1 MKTYSAKE
9 RPAGLPKNKGTP
21 ISRGFIQFKKADDQ
35 IAEIRSI
42 LSRPLTQK
50 KAVVNPPDDPYERE
64 ADAVADRVLAG
75 QPAPL
80 ISRLTATGAGSA
92 ATDRKPVQRQAEE
105 EEEELLQTRLIQRQV
120 EEEEEEFLQ
129 TKRIQRQPEE
139 KEEELLQTKFV
150 QRQPQEEEEEDEL
163 LQTRLVQRQIA
174 EEEDEEELI
183 QPRLIQRQP
192 EEEEEEPV
200 QTDSAGPAPSMSKAA
215 DRAIDTKGGG
225 SPMVP
230 ATRSRLESS
239 MGVDLG
245 DVRVHEDETAN
256 KAAGALNARAFTHGS
271 DIWLGAG
278 ESQSDTHL
286 MAHEATHVVQQ
297 QSGLVQRVIQRTNG
311 ASDAVAEGS
320 AQQEEAAR
328 RDLETF
334 RLPPIKVRHR
344 PVYEAWAASGRLKR
358 TANYSRGNPDQKNS
372 VWIPN
377 VSLPQDKLRRLDLDA
392 TFTGTK
398 TIGVHGHEVSGT
410 YQDIIGKLKV
420 PNWDRRGRVY
430 THPLEVDHI
439 VELQVGSWTGS
450 GPANTLANMELLD
463 KSSNAS
469 AGGATR
475 SSIRQNVRNYLRD
488 MGEPSDR
495 NAVNEYL
502 AANDITFNR
511 LEVRGRG
518 RRDGR
523 SQHWT
528 RAEIERGVH
537 LNEAEPL
544 RNVGEAGAANSFA
557 LVSPS
562 RLSVLGEYRHPV
574 SQRTINIRRRVD
586 QKRVAGLTL
595 TRISLN
601 EEYTH
606 AGEDAQIGTAHGTW
620 DLPEGVTAPAEDMD
634 LPLLRH
640 SQYAGY
646 LGPLPSLNP
655 HFEPLSVLQFG
666 QISMEGNAITAT
678 GRLTPSIPMF
688 GTVPID
694 VSLRG
699 GQLEFAYFYRPEE
712 LSLPIPGLTIEDA
725 SLGVF
730 YGTEGFGVQGAVD
743 VSIRNMGTGRLEAR
757 VDNEGNLELAG
768 SFDFDTRLFDRAE
781 IEIWYRNRAFG
792 GQGTLA
798 IESPEKV
805 TGIRS
810 AGISATF
817 GEDRFSA
824 TGTISPNIPG
834 IQEASLN
841 MAYAEEEG
849 LTIGGNL
856 QLAESI
862 PGIRSGSI
870 EAQVRKRP
878 DADEYEVSAT
888 GTAQPDIPGLDT
900 TLTLSYEN
908 GIIAAEG
915 RASYDRGMLS
925 GSVEIGA
932 TNRAVDD
939 QGQPTEEISE
949 HVRVYGG
956 GSVTLQIAPWLAATA
971 GVRILENGEIELSG
985 RIGLPDV
992 LEIFPEKRVDRNIF
1006 SISLD
1011 IPILGFAVAG
1021 QRVGIFASIGG
1032 GLDLS
1037 AGVGPGQLRELGL
1050 GVTYNPDHEDQ
1061 THVTGGARLVIPAH
1075 AGLRLFVRGSLGVG
1089 IPIVSAELGL
1099 EVGGQL
1105 GLEGALE
1112 AGVQVDWS
1120 PARGLVLDAEG
1131 EIYVQPKFR
1140 FDLTG
1145 FAEVT
1150 ADLFITEI
1158 TLYEQRWE
1166 LAAFETGPDLRFG
1179 VRFPIHYE
1187 EGQPF
1192 DISWDDV
1199 EFEVPEVD
1207 TGELLGD
1214 LVDRIV

>member
-1 MKTYSAKE
+1 
-9 RPAGLPKNKGTP
+9 
-21 ISRGFIQFKKADDQ
+21 
-35 IAEIRSI
+35 
-42 LSRPLTQK
+42 
-50 KAVVNPPDDPYERE
+50 
-64 ADAVADRVLAG
+64 
-75 QPAPL
+75 
-80 ISRLTATGAGSA
+80 
-92 ATDRKPVQRQAEE
+92 
-105 EEEELLQTRLIQRQV
+105 
-120 EEEEEEFLQ
+120 
-129 TKRIQRQPEE
+129 
-139 KEEELLQTKFV
+139 
-150 QRQPQEEEEEDEL
+150 
-163 LQTRLVQRQIA
+163 
-174 EEEDEEELI
+174 
-183 QPRLIQRQP
+183 
-192 EEEEEEPV
+192 
-200 QTDSAGPAPSMSKAA
+200 
-215 DRAIDTKGGG
+215 
-225 SPMVP
+225 
-230 ATRSRLESS
+230 
-239 MGVDLG
+239 
-245 DVRVHEDETAN
+245 
-256 KAAGALNARAFTHGS
+256 
-271 DIWLGAG
+271 
-278 ESQSDTHL
+278 
-286 MAHEATHVVQQ
+286 
-297 QSGLVQRVIQRTNG
+297 
-311 ASDAVAEGS
+311 
-320 AQQEEAAR
+320 
-328 RDLETF
+328 
-334 RLPPIKVRHR
+334 
-344 PVYEAWAASGRLKR
+344 
-358 TANYSRGNPDQKNS
+358 
-372 VWIPN
+372 
-377 VSLPQDKLRRLDLDA
+377 
-392 TFTGTK
+392 
-398 TIGVHGHEVSGT
+398 
-410 YQDIIGKLKV
+410 
-420 PNWDRRGRVY
+420 
-430 THPLEVDHI
+430 HPFEVDHI

-475 SSIRQNVRNYLRD
+475 SSIRQNVREYLRAI
-488 MGEPSDR
+488 GQASDR
-495 NAVNEYL
+495 NAVNQYL
-502 AANDITFNR
+502 EANDITFNR

-518 RRDGR
+518 RRDGGA
-523 SQHWT
+523 QYWT
-528 RAEIERGVH
+528 RAEIERGDQMDEVQS
-537 LNEAEPL
+537 L
-544 RNVGEAGAANSFA
+544 RNVGEAGAADSFG

-562 RLSVLGEYRHPV
+562 RLSVLGEYSHRA
-574 SQRTINIRRRVD
+574 SRRTINIRRRVD

-595 TRISLN
+595 TRIVLN
-601 EEYTH
+601 DNYTDIT
-606 AGEDAQIGTAHGTW
+606 AIPENSQMGTAHGSW
-620 DLPEGVTAPAEDMD
+620 DLPQGVTAPAEEMA
-634 LPLLRH
+634 LPILRH

-655 HFEPLSVLQFG
+655 HFDPMSLIQFG
-666 QISMEGNAITAT
+666 QITVEGNAITAT
-678 GRLTPSIPMF
+678 GRLTPSIPML
-688 GTVPID
+688 GTIPID

-725 SLGVF
+725 SVGVF
-730 YGTEGFGVQGAVD
+730 FGTEGFGVQGAVD
-743 VSIRNMGTGRLEAR
+743 ISIRNMGTGRLEGR

-781 IEIWYRNRAFG
+781 ISIWYRNRAFG

-798 IESPEKV
+798 IESPDKV

-810 AGISATF
+810 ASISATF

-824 TGTISPNIPG
+824 TGTISPSIPG

-841 MAYAEEEG
+841 MAYDEEEG
-849 LTIGGNL
+849 LTIGGSL

-878 DADEYEVSAT
+878 DADDYEVSAT

-900 TLTLSYEN
+900 TLTLAYEN
-908 GIIAAEG
+908 GIITAEG

-939 QGQPTEEISE
+939 QGQPTDEISE
-949 HVRVYGG
+949 NVRVYGG

-1011 IPILGFAVAG
+1011 IPIIGFAVAG

-1037 AGVGPGQLRELGL
+1037 AGIGPGQLRELGL

-1075 AGLRLFVRGSLGVG
+1075 AGLRMFIRGSLGAG

-1105 GLEGALE
+1105 GLEGAVE
-1112 AGVQVDWS
+1112 AGVQVDWT

-1158 TLYEQRWE
+1158 TLYEKRWE

-1199 EFEVPEVD
+1199 EFEVPDVD

-1214 LVDRIV
+1214 LVDRIL